1 MAKNPFP
8 FVRQWRPYLQNGVEL
23 NSDLPYPDTRRE
35 KTAEAQTDSKFLLVD
50 VCVGRVLRKARY
62 CTIIGQA
69 TCTFTGLP
77 FNYALVYSTE
87 PIDFMADIVL
97 WILFL
102 IIDIFFF

>member
-1 MAKNPFP
+1 M
-8 FVRQWRPYLQNGVEL
+8 
-23 NSDLPYPDTRRE
+23 
-35 KTAEAQTDSKFLLVD
+35 
-50 VCVGRVLRKARY
+50 LRKARY

-102 IIDIFFF
+102 IIDIFFLIKKMERFMVILYPRAGSQLAMEASLYESHLIFVNTPHH